1 MMGGLLFCDWVIKK
15 CVLFSLK
22 ITRYNKVA
30 NRKKERE
37 IKKMEVK
44 NYGTFK
50 FIRMERVGGTCFR
63 MWGCHR
69 GPRSLYPMLM
79 RSCRNTACI
88 VEAVM
93 SGVLSR

>member
-1 MMGGLLFCDWVIKK
+1 MKEIDICYVM
-15 CVLFSLK
+15 CVLEDIQRSLRTVSL
-22 ITRYNKVA
+22 ILPVWAVRQGRSLTLWSD
-30 NRKKERE
+30 
-37 IKKMEVK
+37 
-44 NYGTFK
+44 FL
-50 FIRMERVGGTCFR
+50 
-63 MWGCHR
+63 WGCHR